1 LRRRRDGI
9 VTGGAEKSRE
19 PVTAAEVAVSEAIP
33 LGTAKSRIRA
43 AMLRLHDVLGA
54 KRVDND

>member
-1 LRRRRDGI
+1 M
-9 VTGGAEKSRE
+9 TGGAEKSRE